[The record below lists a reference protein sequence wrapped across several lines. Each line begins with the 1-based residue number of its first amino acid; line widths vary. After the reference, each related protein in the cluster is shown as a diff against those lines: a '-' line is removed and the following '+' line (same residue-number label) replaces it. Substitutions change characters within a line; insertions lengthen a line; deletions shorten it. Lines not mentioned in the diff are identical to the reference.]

1 MTVTIGRRELLAA
14 LGGAAAAWPLAACAA
29 VGQIA
34 FPALSGGS
42 AGKPFGGRC
51 QREKVPGAGAS
62 GQRVRNCDGAG

>member
-1 MTVTIGRRELLAA
+1 MRACARVALVLVAVSASIG
-14 LGGAAAAWPLAACAA
+14 LAACAA

-34 FPALSGGS
+34 LPALWGGS

-51 QREKVPGAGAS
+51 QREKVPAAGAS